1 MSGRSLLP
9 FGAVAAA
16 GVFGAW
22 LMGMFET
29 AEPAREVSGWDNL
42 LSLAGFFIFLGS
54 LVTSV
59 FLLRRTLPSITREE
73 MTAWAP
79 VREQGRSRFVRASV
93 ARGFR
98 VGLLSLAGVALW
110 NYLRGEWFKGGFDFK
125 ELIIYPLLLLI
136 FVFAAWY
143 GAVRDWAVNEDAYQ
157 KLIGGARDADAPAE
171 GRAEPTPE

>member
-9 FGAVAAA
+9 FVAVAAA

-29 AEPAREVSGWDNL
+29 AESAAVDVTGWDNL

-59 FLLRRTLPSITREE
+59 FLLRRILPPITRAE
-73 MTAWAP
+73 MVSWAP
-79 VREQGRSRFVRASV
+79 VREQGRSRFVRARV

-143 GAVRDWAVNEDAYQ
+143 GAARVWAVNEEAHRR
-157 KLIGGARDADAPAE
+157 LIDVASPADAQAE
-171 GRAEPTPE
+171 GE